1 MSNINFK
8 NVQTI
13 IAPDVEVSGNIK
25 MTGGIIVYGAVIGDI
40 ITDGPIRVAKNG
52 KVVGRLKGRNIQI
65 GGSVNGDVESSGQVL
80 LGANCRLDGNISYL
94 KLHIEDGAVFT
105 GRCDLTA
112 VK

>member
-1 MSNINFK
+1 MSNIDFK

-13 IAPDVEVSGNIK
+13 IAPDVELSGNIK
-25 MTGGIIVYGAVIGDI
+25 MTGGIIVYGSVIGNI

-52 KVVGRLKGRNIQI
+52 KVVGHLKGGDIQV
-65 GGSVNGDVESSGQVL
+65 GGSVSGDVESSGQVL

-105 GRCDLTA
+105 GRCDLSTI
-112 VK
+112 K